1 MKGFWKE
8 ELELLIIELLGI
20 EDNPELFKN
29 ELLVEFKKLS
39 FNPLG
44 MSIIEYIKNQII
56 TSIQGLGI
64 KSPSLTF

>member
-1 MKGFWKE
+1 
-8 ELELLIIELLGI
+8 LLIIELLGI